1 MTMNQSQPDIKDLS
15 RLVKVLVPI
24 FVAFASLGVVFYHLV
39 EKWSWFD
46 SLWFTIVTIATIGYG
61 DFIPRTVEGKIFTML
76 YVFVGIGLFIFVAN
90 TFLRYQALRS
100 IEAHK
105 LRKEKNGKKN
115 S

>member
-1 MTMNQSQPDIKDLS
+1 MNQSQPDIKDVS
-15 RLVKVLVPI
+15 RLIKVLIPI
-24 FVAFASLGVVFYHLV
+24 LGAFVTFGVVFYHLV

-61 DFIPRTVEGKIFTML
+61 DFVPRTVEGKVFTML

-100 IEAHK
+100 LEAHK
-105 LRKEKNGKKN
+105 LRKAKHDK
-115 S
+115 